1 MPSPSSRPSRRRQ
14 ATRLALVAALLA
26 SAVGLLL
33 SGCRDDNTVDGTA
46 TPEPGASGTTEPTS
60 PSPGSGTG
68 ATGAEGTPAASA
80 TPSADERLRT
90 HLLSGLTTQA
100 DPAQVRAAL
109 DQIEVVSEQFSTGER
124 NLWIAVTSGSGIW
137 DLPDEQTHV
146 AAVYELRPN
155 QTWVEVSSLPLAS
168 APTIADIE
176 TVPQAIADAQWFAI
190 HGYTGAHSGTFE
202 LLRFDGIELTSSLW
216 WFSPSPGA
224 GSLVDLNTDGT
235 PEVVLDATDPYVFC
249 YACSVR
255 LWGEVIY
262 RWDGDDLREVSIAPV
277 PHENQLVTDLTEQAA
292 IFARADLW
300 RRASE
305 ASFLAI
311 QEAPG
316 DDEVEWL
323 HLAISRMSDVR
334 LTEAGSPA
342 QPLLTWVLAGEY
354 DAAVALMKQH
364 TPEEVF
370 SVTGPLIAGTAAEGG
385 WEEVTGDYLVDF
397 STRAIEVDP
406 TLAAA
411 YATRALGHILAN
423 PEDWA
428 SALADM
434 EEAATLAPGDAFY
447 REARDYLLERNGG
460 AFG

>member
-1 MPSPSSRPSRRRQ
+1 MPSPSSSLPRRRQ
-14 ATRLALVAALLA
+14 AAHLALVATFIA

-33 SGCRDDNTVDGTA
+33 TGCGGDDPADGTA
-46 TPEPGASGTTEPTS
+46 TPEPGSTSTTEPAS
-60 PSPGSGTG
+60 PSPGTGTG
-68 ATGAEGTPAASA
+68 ATGAEGTQTASA
-80 TPSADERLRT
+80 TPSTVDRLRT

-109 DQIEVVSEQFSTGER
+109 EQIEVVSEQFSTSER
-124 NLWIAVTSGSGIW
+124 DLWIAVTSGSGIW

-146 AAVYELRPN
+146 AAVYELRPD

-168 APTIADIE
+168 APTTADIE
-176 TVPQAIADAQWFAI
+176 TVATPIADAQWFAI
-190 HGYTGAHSGTFE
+190 HGSTGAHSGTFE

-224 GSLVDLNTDGT
+224 GSLVDLNTDGI
-235 PEVVLDATDPYVFC
+235 PEVVLDATDPYVYC
-249 YACSVR
+249 YACDVR

-277 PHENQLVTDLTEQAA
+277 PHESQLVTDLTEQAA

-323 HLAISRMSDVR
+323 HLAISRISDAR
-334 LTEAGSPA
+334 LSEAGSAA

-354 DAAVALMKQH
+354 DAAAALMRQH

-370 SVTGPLIAGTAAEGG
+370 SVTGPLIAGTAAEDG
-385 WEEVTGDYLVDF
+385 WEEVTGDYLIDF

-411 YATRALGHILAN
+411 HATRALGHLLAA
-423 PEDWA
+423 PGDWA

-434 EEAATLAPGDAFY
+434 EEAATLAPSDAFY
-447 REARDYLLERNGG
+447 REARDYLLEQNGG

>member
-60 PSPGSGTG
+60 PSPGAGTG

-323 HLAISRMSDVR
+323 HLAISRTSDAR

-411 YATRALGHILAN
+411 YATRAMGHILAN